1 MADGKDRISEL
12 PDEILLCIL
21 CFLQPQE
28 EAARTIAISKRW
40 RSVWRSYPI
49 VKYNRWEDLQEF
61 CDASINRF
69 SRDGLLRMKI
79 LKLEVLLSGDRI
91 FTDSLQRAFEQLFYL
106 ALERKAEE
114 VTIKINQNHHS
125 IPRNCF
131 TFRLILNSALKNLR
145 LKGIQFNGWNDQ
157 LHLSQYSLRTLC
169 LDDVKLDGFYTSLIT
184 SSPLLETL
192 ELRGVIVDRKLEI
205 SNLINLK
212 TIEIRYCDS
221 LDEIN
226 ITAPRLETLSL
237 CTTKEAKKI
246 ELTAPQ
252 LHSLKIFSVSNF
264 RLDALI
270 SNLESLKSLTLCGFD
285 ESVTKLKFSSPNL
298 EELKLLVWH
307 GLREIDLDCGPR
319 LTKFVMWWSVPWELQ
334 ECRISNAPACQ
345 WMLYIDM
352 YDHEHG
358 SRWFVQLREFVHRFT
373 RFEKVDLRLWV
384 EVDEVRFE
392 EDEVDRDVHPV
403 SIKELDISTA
413 SSTLSDTDYRALFD
427 GLFWACRP
435 RLIVIFYE
443 DFITWDE
450 LIEVFLSQCLRKD
463 DEEEG
468 FKGRC
473 NWRRQLKDVK
483 IETVRE
489 FTDMPEH
496 DIARPKDS
504 KRVWF
509 HLTWY

>member
-61 CDASINRF
+61 CDASINR
-69 SRDGLLRMKI
+69 
-79 LKLEVLLSGDRI
+79 
-91 FTDSLQRAFEQLFYL
+91 
-106 ALERKAEE
+106 
-114 VTIKINQNHHS
+114 
-125 IPRNCF
+125 
-131 TFRLILNSALKNLR
+131 
-145 LKGIQFNGWNDQ
+145 
-157 LHLSQYSLRTLC
+157 
-169 LDDVKLDGFYTSLIT
+169 
-184 SSPLLETL
+184 
-192 ELRGVIVDRKLEI
+192 
-205 SNLINLK
+205 
-212 TIEIRYCDS
+212 
-221 LDEIN
+221 
-226 ITAPRLETLSL
+226 
-237 CTTKEAKKI
+237 
-246 ELTAPQ
+246 
-252 LHSLKIFSVSNF
+252 
-264 RLDALI
+264 
-270 SNLESLKSLTLCGFD
+270 
-285 ESVTKLKFSSPNL
+285 
-298 EELKLLVWH
+298 
-307 GLREIDLDCGPR
+307 
-319 LTKFVMWWSVPWELQ
+319 
-334 ECRISNAPACQ
+334 
-345 WMLYIDM
+345 
-352 YDHEHG
+352 
-358 SRWFVQLREFVHRFT
+358 WFVELREFVHRFT

-483 IETVRE
+483 IETVRFE
-489 FTDMPEH
+489 EEEVDHDMHPVPIKELEILTLATSSSDTDQRALLGGVFWACHPRLFFVSNNFCYGDFFSSNGLIEVFLSQYL
-496 DIARPKDS
+496 RKDGGGRCNWQHQLKEVKIKTEGEDMEISEDVVAGLKHS
-504 KRVWF
+504 KHVRVR
-509 HLTWY
+509 LTWY